1 MSGADRSK
9 RDPRAAFWRGLTQ
22 AAIVSLAA
30 LAIVALLWLIAR
42 HAPSAGG
49 VPLATVAPTPILPTI
64 RFELTAFPTAPP
76 IRRQPTPT
84 PGPAVTIATPPKG

>member
-1 MSGADRSK
+1 MSRNERPK
-9 RDPRAAFWRGLTQ
+9 REPGAAFWRGLAQ

-30 LAIVALLWLIAR
+30 LAIIVLLWLIAR

-76 IRRQPTPT
+76 VPRQPTPT
-84 PGPAVTIATPPKG
+84 PGPAISVATAPQG